1 MQYVFRERRI
11 FEWESS
17 RQCLGA
23 MFGFRTAPQ
32 FGQQRTR
39 TTMRP

>member
-11 FEWESS
+11 FECDSS
-17 RQCLGA
+17 TQFLGG
-23 MFGFRTAPQ
+23 MFGFRTWPQ
-32 FGQQRTR
+32 LGQQRTR